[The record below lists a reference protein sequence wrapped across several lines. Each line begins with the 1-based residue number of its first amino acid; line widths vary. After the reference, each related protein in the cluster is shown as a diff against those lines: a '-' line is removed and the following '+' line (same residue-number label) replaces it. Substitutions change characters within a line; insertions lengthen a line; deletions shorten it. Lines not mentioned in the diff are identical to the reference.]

1 MGLPRV
7 FFDLNADG
15 QPVGRLVIEVC
26 SILLYNYVNF
36 NFFNF
41 ADLKNVVMKEKN
53 GRKAIFLS
61 HSHILT
67 SFLIYEPAVLYIWC
81 EKV

>member
-26 SILLYNYVNF
+26 SILLYNYVNL

-61 HSHILT
+61 HSLILT